1 MTKRHDRTLAAIFRQ
16 PISGDIKWRDVESLL
31 KSLGAEFEERAGSR
45 VAVFLHGRTAV
56 LHRPHPSP
64 NLDKG
69 AVRDIRR
76 FLESTG
82 VKP

>member
-1 MTKRHDRTLAAIFRQ
+1 MGRKHVRTLAAIFRQ

-31 KSLGAEFEERAGSR
+31 KSLGAEVEEREGSR
-45 VAVFLHGRTAV
+45 AAVFLNGRIAV

>member
-1 MTKRHDRTLAAIFRQ
+1 MSKKHNRTLAAIFRQ
-16 PISGDIKWRDVESLL
+16 PLSGDIKWRDVESLF
-31 KSLGAEFEERAGSR
+31 KSFGAEVEERAGSR
-45 VAVFLHGRTAV
+45 VAVFLNGKTAV

-69 AVRDIRR
+69 VVWDVRR

-82 VKP
+82 EKP

>member
-1 MTKRHDRTLAAIFRQ
+1 MTKKHDRTLAAIFRL
-16 PISGDIKWRDVESLL
+16 PVSGDIKWRDVESLL
-31 KSLGAEFEERAGSR
+31 KSLGAEVEERAGSR
-45 VAVFLHGRTAV
+45 VAVFLSGKTAV

-69 AVRDIRR
+69 AVRDVRR

-82 VKP
+82 VKQ